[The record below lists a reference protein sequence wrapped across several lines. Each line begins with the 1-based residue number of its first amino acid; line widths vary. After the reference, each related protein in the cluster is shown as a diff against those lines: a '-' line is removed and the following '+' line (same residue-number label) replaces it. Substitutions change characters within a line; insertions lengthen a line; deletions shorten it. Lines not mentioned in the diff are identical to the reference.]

1 MSEPENEKKKKTFV
15 FKDYYANN
23 PEFRKKHLA
32 KQHEKITCSCG
43 ITVSRSSLCRHQ
55 KSHTHLEK
63 IAGGELLFEN
73 NKDDKD
79 KHLLQELKE
88 EIEKIKRNIEK
99 IEKGV

>member
-55 KSHTHLEK
+55 KSHTHQNK
-63 IAGGELLFEN
+63 IAGG
-73 NKDDKD
+73 DDKD
-79 KHLLQELKE
+79 KNHLLQELKE

-99 IEKGV
+99 IENGV